1 MASQR
6 SGSSSP
12 SSGDHYNSETAGTS
26 CWSPRTWHIDGNLG
40 LRAEDA
46 APRSNAP
53 RDSGRQ
59 KRVRTRQEAR
69 LVGPALCRLLCNLV
83 KEPTQASPTILF
95 RSVLRQHVVLLPA
108 SRSASNSIAP
118 RAASAS
124 LGTASAPSFWCFRP
138 ARSYAPGHTYWN
150 RIAATRGQVCWSCP
164 LPVAPQLGR
173 GADPSLNKQT
183 CSLRAT
189 PARCTFASLE
199 LRNLLAPLRFS
210 SRSPRHT
217 GGTRQV
223 LTCGLPSYSV

>member
-1 MASQR
+1 MQ
-6 SGSSSP
+6 
-12 SSGDHYNSETAGTS
+12 
-26 CWSPRTWHIDGNLG
+26 
-40 LRAEDA
+40 
-46 APRSNAP
+46 
-53 RDSGRQ
+53 
-59 KRVRTRQEAR
+59 
-69 LVGPALCRLLCNLV
+69 
-83 KEPTQASPTILF
+83 PTQAAPTGLV
-95 RSVLRQHVVLLPA
+95 RTALHQHVAISPA
-108 SRSASNSIAP
+108 SRSASNSVAP

-199 LRNLLAPLRFS
+199 LRNLLAPPRFS
-210 SRSPRHT
+210 SRPPPATMVACGRVLTLVSLVFAPVLSFNSPFFVSPPPRHAVE
-217 GGTRQV
+217 V
-223 LTCGLPSYSV
+223 LSLIHI